1 MRQISNDEFNKK
13 YYLYKT
19 MIYNISYTY
28 VHNVYDADDI
38 VQDVFMK
45 YLNSRQEFENEE
57 NEKYWLIRVTINT
70 CKSLVTNG
78 WKKKVELSN
87 DKIDR
92 YQKDSVKN
100 TNNKLLE
107 IVCSLP
113 QKYKEVITLFY
124 FEDISIKDISTILN
138 VSLSSVKKRLERAR
152 KIIIERNEEN
162 G

>member
-13 YYLYKT
+13 YYLYKP

-38 VQDVFMK
+38 VQDVFIK
-45 YLNSRQEFENEE
+45 YLNSNQEFPSEE

-70 CKSLVTNG
+70 CKSFVTNG

-87 DKIDR
+87 EKIDR
-92 YQKDSVKN
+92 YQKEDSKE
-100 TNNKLLE
+100 NNQLLE

-113 QKYKEVITLFY
+113 QKYKEIIILYY
-124 FEDISIKDISTILN
+124 FEELPINDISKVLKITI
-138 VSLSSVKKRLERAR
+138 SSVKKRLERAR
-152 KIIIERNEEN
+152 KIIRERNKQN